1 MDAGRKNDFM
11 KGIAFPPTGKP
22 DGFGEA
28 LPNLSLVNLETDN
41 THQPAHSQPLNFQA
55 FPYVSPAGPFY
66 IGSDTS
72 NMSHPMNHL
81 QTMGME
87 KTTLLPL
94 PTEQADE
101 EPIYVNAKQYHAI
114 LRRRKRRKISGPEDE
129 TATIQKRQANMRPR
143 GAGGRFISTNN
154 PVDPSGCSTLS
165 CPSTVPAK
173 PSHLN
178 ILAGEGFLWQNC
190 HN

>member
-28 LPNLSLVNLETDN
+28 LPNLSIVNLGAN
-41 THQPAHSQPLNFQA
+41 NAHPQPAHSQPLNFQA

-72 NMSHPMNHL
+72 NSSHPMNHL
-81 QTMGME
+81 QTVGTE
-87 KTTLLPL
+87 KTPLLPL

-129 TATIQKRQANMRPR
+129 TTAVQKRIDFESRQKQAKMRTR
-143 GAGGRFISTNN
+143 GAGGRFMSTNN
-154 PVDPSGCSTLS
+154 PVDPSVGDDL
-165 CPSTVPAK
+165 PSGGNGDN
-173 PSHLN
+173 SGYGYN
-178 ILAGEGFLWQNC
+178 S
-190 HN
+190 